1 MSSTVVCRVGV
12 ALCFAV
18 VLAIPAS
25 PAAAQTSDAAAR
37 ELAAIRST
45 LDQLVVILK
54 ELVQQNAKRDRV
66 AALTQRI
73 QSAQRRLAPGEEE
86 LRAVRDRRQ
95 KEEAELTQMRASLD
109 SLAEMAKQ
117 DTTGSASA
125 AIESERQRLNAAIA
139 QKTAQIGQ
147 TAGEQATVEA
157 DVAQR
162 RASLEELERALDR
175 ELTIR

>member
-1 MSSTVVCRVGV
+1 MPSTLVRRVCVPLSLIVVFAMSS
-12 ALCFAV
+12 
-18 VLAIPAS
+18 P
-25 PAAAQTSDAAAR
+25 PAAAQTTDAAAR

-54 ELVQQNAKRDRV
+54 ELVQQNTKRDRV

-147 TAGEQATVEA
+147 IAGEQATLEA
-157 DVAQR
+157 DVGQR

-175 ELTIR
+175 ELTSR